1 MPDNGPRLLM
11 GLIILFLGVFFTKWV
26 IKPKEFRVQ
35 YQKLENSELVT
46 EYTPG
51 LEDVGLDSDVTA

>member
-1 MPDNGPRLLM
+1 M
-11 GLIILFLGVFFTKWV
+11 GDKTKGIQGSV
-26 IKPKEFRVQ
+26 SKTGELR
-35 YQKLENSELVT
+35 LVT